1 MKVRGRPWRWAPR
14 SPSWDQQGFSKL
26 AINSTQAASGL
37 VALCLPLVLGRL
49 SEKVGRKWTLVAC
62 YLLSAAGLVV
72 LTVATALW
80 QFYVFA
86 AMNAFLSVPF
96 GVGPAYV
103 MDVVPREQAARG
115 VSLFQTSNWAG
126 NIGGMAAGG
135 LAAQRFGIAA
145 PVLCSALFP
154 VAEAE
159 PCRGQKAQNLTF
171 AASPHS

>member
-1 MKVRGRPWRWAPR
+1 
-14 SPSWDQQGFSKL
+14 
-26 AINSTQAASGL
+26 
-37 VALCLPLVLGRL
+37 
-49 SEKVGRKWTLVAC
+49 
-62 YLLSAAGLVV
+62 
-72 LTVATALW
+72 
-80 QFYVFA
+80 
-86 AMNAFLSVPF
+86 MNAFLSVPF

-115 VSLFQTSNWAG
+115 VSLFQTSNRAG

-154 VAEAE
+154 VAAIVLLLIRAADSGGEAE

-171 AASPHS
+171 AASPHN